1 MTYQIS
7 LATDEVTDVATQTD
21 EVLAQSKH
29 PKASQVRSDS
39 IFMGSPT
46 YPRRNY

>member
-21 EVLAQSKH
+21 EVLAQPKH
-29 PKASQVRSDS
+29 PKASQVHQGQ
-39 IFMGSPT
+39 IP
-46 YPRRNY
+46 YL